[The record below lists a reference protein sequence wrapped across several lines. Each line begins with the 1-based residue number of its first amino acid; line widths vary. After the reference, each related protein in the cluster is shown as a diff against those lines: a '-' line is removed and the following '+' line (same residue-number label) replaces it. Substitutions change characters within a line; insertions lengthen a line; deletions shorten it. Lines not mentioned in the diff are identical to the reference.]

1 MWQQKMSF
9 VFTLLYTR
17 GLDSAIYRV
26 VTEQQE
32 ILPISQPSRLRISQ
46 AWWNPITYSVVPDK
60 CIPCCGKYYCTLGC
74 ARIKW
79 ADTHRSLEDPCRNFI
94 LLRRNWDYCHNSI
107 CQKSLFIYKNWLQG
121 ASRTRFSGTVSPSPS
136 PPHSLLSHCPGEMPL
151 LRVWLLGAWWDPG
164 GCSECRGLKEIALS
178 LLLFDSEILNTRG
191 SIQGMME
198 CLTEAAICSQLAN
211 RDLFGQWVQP
221 STQQTSAFRWV
232 HRRKKEML

>member
-1 MWQQKMSF
+1 MKPNHLLGSTRQVYSMLWE
-9 VFTLLYTR
+9 VLLYSGVCR
-17 GLDSAIYRV
+17 NQV
-26 VTEQQE
+26 
-32 ILPISQPSRLRISQ
+32 SRHT
-46 AWWNPITYSVVPDK
+46 PF
-60 CIPCCGKYYCTLGC
+60 LG
-74 ARIKW
+74 
-79 ADTHRSLEDPCRNFI
+79 RSLQEVLFCWGEIGTIVTI
-94 LLRRNWDYCHNSI
+94 LFARRAC
-107 CQKSLFIYKNWLQG
+107 LFTKTGYKG
-121 ASRTRFSGTVSPSPS
+121 PAERRFSGA
-136 PPHSLLSHCPGEMPL
+136 PPHTLLSHCPGEMPL

-211 RDLFGQWVQP
+211 RDLFGQGVQP